1 MFEFI
6 FLHFNNLLP
15 LHITSYWFIELFK
28 KSSLLFC
35 LISIDDIINKCFTE
49 ITVFLVNL
57 VIISA
62 KNIVCS
68 VFMLS

>member
-28 KSSLLFC
+28 KIQSFVLSY
-35 LISIDDIINKCFTE
+35 IINKCFTE

-62 KNIVCS
+62 KNIACS